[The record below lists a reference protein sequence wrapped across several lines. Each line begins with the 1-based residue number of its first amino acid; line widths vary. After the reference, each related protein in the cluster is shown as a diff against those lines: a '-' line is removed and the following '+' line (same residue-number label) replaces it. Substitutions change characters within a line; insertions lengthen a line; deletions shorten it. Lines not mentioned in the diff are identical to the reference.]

1 MRMRIGILT
10 TGNDEEED
18 NRLVNSAKAQ
28 GHDAKLLHVTKCSLT
43 VCSNTPEIYYEGS
56 PISQIF
62 DVIIPRIDT
71 AHTEYGLAVLRQ
83 FQSMHIFTSDNA
95 YALKLGRD
103 KLRCTQRLLKEE
115 VPFPTTGFA
124 YSNEDFD
131 NIIKTVGG
139 VPLVIKLI
147 EGTEGV
153 GVFLAD
159 DMKHAVN
166 LLKTFKKLS
175 TPLIVQKFIE
185 ESAGTDIRAFVVGG
199 EIIACMERKSSDG
212 DFRANIALGG
222 HSKAITLSEEE
233 KNIAL
238 KATQA
243 IGINIA
249 GVDLIRS
256 HSGTLVIEIN
266 TSPDF
271 GGQWGL
277 ESISKVDVAGAII
290 KFAVN
295 EARNSFRGNR
305 ILKQAS

>member
-10 TGNDEEED
+10 TGNEEED
-18 NRLVNSAKAQ
+18 NRLVEAAEQ
-28 GHDAKLLHVTKCSLT
+28 RGHNVKLLNIMKCSLS
-43 VCSNTPEIYYEGS
+43 VCFDAPEIYYEGK
-56 PISQIF
+56 PISKDF
-62 DVIIPRIDT
+62 DLIIPRIDT
-71 AHTEYGLAVLRQ
+71 PHTEYGLAILRQ
-83 FQSMHIFTSDNA
+83 FQAMHIFTSDTS

-103 KLRCTQRLLKEE
+103 KLRCTQRLLQEN

-124 YSNEDFD
+124 YSKEDFA

-185 ESAGTDIRAFVVGG
+185 ESSGSDIRAFVIGN
-199 EIIACMERKSSDG
+199 EIVASMERKSSDG

-222 HSKAITLSEEE
+222 QSKVVTLSTEEQ
-233 KNIAL
+233 KIVL
-238 KATQA
+238 KATAA

-256 HSGTLVIEIN
+256 NSGPLVIEIN
-266 TSPDF
+266 TSPNF
-271 GGQWGL
+271 GGEWGL
-277 ESISKVDVAGAII
+277 ESITNVDVAGAMVE
-290 KFAVN
+290 FSVN
-295 EARNSFRGNR
+295 QCNELTDNTVALRDAG
-305 ILKQAS
+305 